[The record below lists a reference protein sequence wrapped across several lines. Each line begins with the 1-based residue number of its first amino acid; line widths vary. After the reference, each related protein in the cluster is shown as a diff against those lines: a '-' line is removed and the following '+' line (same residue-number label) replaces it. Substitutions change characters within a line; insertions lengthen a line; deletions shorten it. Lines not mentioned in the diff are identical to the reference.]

1 MFRRRPVVVQR
12 RARGILRTAATIAV
26 VVCPASAVSKG
37 VSGSM
42 DQAAM
47 SKQQL
52 MEQQQEA
59 QTAANQTQAE
69 LEQMKAQLA
78 AMQAQQLQ
86 ADQAQ
91 ATTAAAPSAQPDLI
105 TQLERLAQLKQAGAL
120 SEYEFQAAKAKML
133 RRSKMIVQ
141 TKQHEPLHSER
152 G

>member
-1 MFRRRPVVVQR
+1 MFRRRPVVGQR
-12 RARGILRTAATIAV
+12 RGPGLLRTAATTAV
-26 VVCPASAVSKG
+26 VAGTATAVSKG

-47 SKQQL
+47 SKQQQ
-52 MEQQQEA
+52 MEQQQVA

-105 TQLERLAQLKQAGAL
+105 TQLQQLAQLKQAGAL
-120 SEYEFQAAKAKML
+120 SEYEFQTAKAKL
-133 RRSKMIVQ
+133 LGS
-141 TKQHEPLHSER
+141 
-152 G
+152 

>member
-12 RARGILRTAATIAV
+12 RGPGLLRTAATTAV
-26 VVCPASAVSKG
+26 VAGTATAVSKG

-42 DQAAM
+42 DNAAM
-47 SKQQL
+47 SKQQQ

-91 ATTAAAPSAQPDLI
+91 ATTAAAPSAQPADFI
-105 TQLERLAQLKQAGAL
+105 MQLERLAQLKQAGAL
-120 SEYEFQAAKAKML
+120 SEYEFQAAKAKL
-133 RRSKMIVQ
+133 LGS
-141 TKQHEPLHSER
+141 
-152 G
+152 

>member
-1 MFRRRPVVVQR
+1 MFRRRPVVGQR
-12 RARGILRTAATIAV
+12 RGPGLLRTAATTAV
-26 VVCPASAVSKG
+26 VAGTATAVSKG

-42 DQAAM
+42 DKAAM
-47 SKQQL
+47 SKQQQ

-91 ATTAAAPSAQPDLI
+91 ATTATAPSAQPDFI
-105 TQLERLAQLKQAGAL
+105 AQLERLAQLKQAGAL
-120 SEYEFQAAKAKML
+120 SEYEFQAAKAKL
-133 RRSKMIVQ
+133 LGS
-141 TKQHEPLHSER
+141 
-152 G
+152 

>member
-1 MFRRRPVVVQR
+1 MFRRRPVVGQR
-12 RARGILRTAATIAV
+12 RGPGLLRTAATTAV
-26 VVCPASAVSKG
+26 VAGTATAVSKG

-42 DQAAM
+42 DNAAM
-47 SKQQL
+47 SKQQQ
-52 MEQQQEA
+52 MEQQQGA

-105 TQLERLAQLKQAGAL
+105 TQLQQLAQLKQAGAL
-120 SEYEFQAAKAKML
+120 SEYEFQAAKAKL
-133 RRSKMIVQ
+133 LGS
-141 TKQHEPLHSER
+141 
-152 G
+152 

>member
-1 MFRRRPVVVQR
+1 MFRRRPVVGQR
-12 RARGILRTAATIAV
+12 RGPGLLRTAATTAV
-26 VVCPASAVSKG
+26 VAGTATAVSKG

-42 DQAAM
+42 DNAAM
-47 SKQQL
+47 SKQ
-52 MEQQQEA
+52 QQQEA

-105 TQLERLAQLKQAGAL
+105 TQLQQLAQLKQAGAL
-120 SEYEFQAAKAKML
+120 SEYEFQAAKAKL
-133 RRSKMIVQ
+133 LGS
-141 TKQHEPLHSER
+141 
-152 G
+152 